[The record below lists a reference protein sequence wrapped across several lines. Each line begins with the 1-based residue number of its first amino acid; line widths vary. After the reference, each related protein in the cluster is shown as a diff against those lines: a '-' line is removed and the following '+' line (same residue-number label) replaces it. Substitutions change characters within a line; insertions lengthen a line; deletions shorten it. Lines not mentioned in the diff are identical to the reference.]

1 MKNKK
6 LATFF
11 VLFLILILLR
21 DIPYIN
27 IFIIDKVWIAY
38 SVLLFAIFLPRNMAF
53 FFILAVGFIMGAF
66 LSTLIKFPL
75 VAEIFGVVLYVLL
88 WIVFI
93 NTVVAIK
100 KRDGE

>member
-6 LATFF
+6 LVTFF
-11 VLFLILILLR
+11 ALFLILILLR

-27 IFIIDKVWIAY
+27 IFVIDKVWIAY
-38 SVLLFAIFLPRNMAF
+38 SVLLFVLLLPRNISF
-53 FFILAVGFIMGAF
+53 FFILAIGFIIGAF
-66 LSTLIKFPL
+66 LSTLIKFSV
-75 VAEIFGVVLYVLL
+75 VAEIFGIVLYVLL
-88 WIVFI
+88 WIVFV